1 MRLGPDPVLAKGLC
15 QSELDLSVSESTA
28 MRYQQS
34 DPDVRLMLRVKDD
47 DAGAFEELVR
57 RYQDRLVRLFHH
69 IGPSAE
75 LAEDLAQD
83 VFLRVFRSRSRYV
96 PGAKFSTFLFTI
108 AGNVARNAARSQTRR
123 KELNEADAISA
134 NDSQSNVISGIA
146 VDASSLMPARV
157 VEGEERAEVVRRAV
171 QSLGERQRM
180 ALMLSRFENM
190 SYIEIAEAMGLT
202 TKAVKS
208 LLSRARVNLRDM
220 LVDYM
225 DGKALPA
232 TGTISDDFDAD
243 SETDLAEEN
252 E

>member
-1 MRLGPDPVLAKGLC
+1 
-15 QSELDLSVSESTA
+15 

-69 IGPSAE
+69 IGPSPE

-83 VFLRVFRSRSRYV
+83 VFLRIFRSRSRYV
-96 PGAKFSTFLFTI
+96 PGAKFSTFVFTI

-123 KELNEADAISA
+123 KELNEADAMSA

-146 VDASSLMPARV
+146 IDASSLMPTRL
-157 VEGEERAEVVRRAV
+157 VESEERAELVRRAV

-190 SYIEIAEAMGLT
+190 SYVEIAEAMGLT

-225 DGKALPA
+225 DGKGFPA
-232 TGTISDDFDAD
+232 VNSFGDELDTD
-243 SETDLAEEN
+243 SESDLAKDEE
-252 E
+252 